1 MIVER
6 STDGFRVTVPCK
18 VNLFL
23 EVLGKRIDGYHSLD
37 TVMMA
42 VSLADE
48 LEISHRDDGRLLLSV
63 ELPERSGQRLDEED
77 LAWSIPADQNNLI
90 LRALERLRV
99 FLGQP
104 HFGADIRLIKHIPAM
119 AGLGGGSAD
128 AAAALVLGTL
138 LWTEHV
144 KLHQIATVASQLG
157 SDVNF
162 FLESHRN
169 SYWLARC
176 TGRGEEIECLQ
187 CKKSLHFVIVHP
199 PRGCGTKQV
208 FDALRLEPSQRVL
221 TNPDRLIHA
230 LGQGDV
236 KTIGETLTNRL
247 EQAAAGT
254 TFWIDRSRMQLNRYD
269 HHGQCLSGSGSARF
283 CLCTTR
289 EQAEKIA
296 SEIRLQ
302 GEMRAYCVQ
311 SWQSPSIEE
320 QIIRIRNG

>member
-6 STDGFRVTVPCK
+6 SKDGFRVTVPCK

-23 EVLGKRIDGYHSLD
+23 EVLGKRVDGYHSLD

-48 LEISHRDDGRLLLSV
+48 LEISNREDGRLLLSV
-63 ELPERSGQRLDEED
+63 ELPERSCQSLDEED
-77 LAWSIPADQNNLI
+77 LAWAIPADQNNLI

-104 HFGADIRLIKHIPAM
+104 HCGANIRLIKHVPAM

-144 KLHQIATVASQLG
+144 KLDQISTVASELG

-162 FLESHRN
+162 FLESHRDGF
-169 SYWLARC
+169 WLARC
-176 TGRGEEIECLQ
+176 TGRGEKIECLQ
-187 CKKSLHFVIVHP
+187 CQKPLHLVVVHP
-199 PRGCGTKQV
+199 PRGCGTKEV
-208 FDALRLEPSQRVL
+208 FDALRIEPSPRVL
-221 TNPDRLIHA
+221 ANPDKLIQA
-230 LGQGDV
+230 LEQGNV
-236 KTIGETLTNRL
+236 KTIGEALTNRL
-247 EQAAAGT
+247 EQAAEGT
-254 TFWIDRSRMQLNRYD
+254 TDWIDRSRKQINRYD

-289 EQAEKIA
+289 EQAEKVA

-320 QIIRIRNG
+320 QLIRIRNG